1 MARKTIKKP
10 NKRLG
15 QTRRRRVRK
24 NTSASASA
32 SAPAPAPAPAV
43 SESQRFVSSI
53 TFDGNTL
60 VTKTQKNNEP
70 VNEEIY
76 TMDQLAQDLPIGK
89 RLIDIHLDGEMP
101 RQLQQH
107 HRKRM
112 KPMFNNVLLHPA
124 DLGLLAPNVEVSA
137 PADKRRSLRR
147 RRRRHSARH
156 SRDDHMRLMVSDA
169 NPAADDADAGVQY
182 KRPRNL
188 FDLP

>member
-24 NTSASASA
+24 NTPASAL
-32 SAPAPAPAPAV
+32 APA
-43 SESQRFVSSI
+43 ESQRFVSSM

-70 VNEEIY
+70 VNEQIY
-76 TMDQLAQDLPIGK
+76 TMDQLAEDLPIGK

-124 DLGLLAPNVEVSA
+124 DLGLLAPNVEVIN

-156 SRDDHMRLMVSDA
+156 SRDHHMRLMVSDA
-169 NPAADDADAGVQY
+169 DDDADAGVQY

>member
-15 QTRRRRVRK
+15 QTRRRRVRR
-24 NTSASASA
+24 NTP
-32 SAPAPAPAPAV
+32 APAPAPAPAV
-43 SESQRFVSSI
+43 SESQRFVSSM

-70 VNEEIY
+70 VNEQIY

-89 RLIDIHLDGEMP
+89 ELIDIHLDGKMP
-101 RQLQQH
+101 RQLQEHHHHH

-124 DLGLLAPNVEVSA
+124 DLGLLAPNVEVSK
-137 PADKRRSLRR
+137 PYKLRSLRR
-147 RRRRHSARH
+147 GRRHSARH
-156 SRDDHMRLMVSDA
+156 SRDDNMRLMVSDA
-169 NPAADDADAGVQY
+169 DDDDDAGYGGVQY

>member
-15 QTRRRRVRK
+15 QTRRRRVRR
-24 NTSASASA
+24 NT
-32 SAPAPAPAPAV
+32 PALAPAV
-43 SESQRFVSSI
+43 SESQRFVSSM

-70 VNEEIY
+70 VNEQIY

-89 RLIDIHLDGEMP
+89 ELIDIHLDGRMP
-101 RQLQQH
+101 RRLQEH

-124 DLGLLAPNVEVSA
+124 DLGLLAPNVEVSN
-137 PADKRRSLRR
+137 PDKHRSLRR
-147 RRRRHSARH
+147 GRRHSARH

-169 NPAADDADAGVQY
+169 DADADDDAGVQY

>member
-15 QTRRRRVRK
+15 QTRRRRVRR
-24 NTSASASA
+24 NT
-32 SAPAPAPAPAV
+32 PAAEPATA
-43 SESQRFVSSI
+43 ETQRFVSSM

-70 VNEEIY
+70 VNEQIY

-89 RLIDIHLDGEMP
+89 RLIDIHLDGKMP
-101 RQLQQH
+101 RQLQEH

-124 DLGLLAPNVEVSA
+124 DLGLLAPNVEVSN
-137 PADKRRSLRR
+137 PDKHHSLR

-169 NPAADDADAGVQY
+169 ADDDADAGVQY

>member
-24 NTSASASA
+24 NTPASASA
-32 SAPAPAPAPAV
+32 SAPAPAPAE
-43 SESQRFVSSI
+43 SESQRFVSSM

-89 RLIDIHLDGEMP
+89 RLIDIHLDGKMP
-101 RQLQQH
+101 RQLQEHHHHH

-124 DLGLLAPNVEVSA
+124 DLGLLAPNVEVSN
-137 PADKRRSLRR
+137 PNKHRSLRR
-147 RRRRHSARH
+147 GRRHSARH
-156 SRDDHMRLMVSDA
+156 SRDNHMRLMVSDA
-169 NPAADDADAGVQY
+169 DADDDAGVQY

>member
-15 QTRRRRVRK
+15 QTRRRRVRR
-24 NTSASASA
+24 NT
-32 SAPAPAPAPAV
+32 PAPAPAV
-43 SESQRFVSSI
+43 SESQRFVSSM

-70 VNEEIY
+70 VNEQIY

-89 RLIDIHLDGEMP
+89 ELIDIHLDGKMP
-101 RQLQQH
+101 RQLQEHHHH

-124 DLGLLAPNVEVSA
+124 DLGLLAPNVEVSN
-137 PADKRRSLRR
+137 PDKHRSLRR
-147 RRRRHSARH
+147 GRRHSARH

-169 NPAADDADAGVQY
+169 ADDAGVQY

>member
-1 MARKTIKKP
+1 MYVLYIMARKTIKKP

-15 QTRRRRVRK
+15 QTRRRRVRR
-24 NTSASASA
+24 NT
-32 SAPAPAPAPAV
+32 PAPAV
-43 SESQRFVSSI
+43 AETQRFVSSM
-53 TFDGNTL
+53 TFDGNKL

-70 VNEEIY
+70 VNEQIY

-89 RLIDIHLDGEMP
+89 ELIDIHLDGRMP
-101 RQLQQH
+101 RRLQEH

-124 DLGLLAPNVEVSA
+124 DLGLLAPNVEVSN
-137 PADKRRSLRR
+137 PNKHRSLRR
-147 RRRRHSARH
+147 GRRHSARH
-156 SRDDHMRLMVSDA
+156 SRDNHMRLMVSDA
-169 NPAADDADAGVQY
+169 DADDDAGVQY

>member
-15 QTRRRRVRK
+15 KTRRRVRR
-24 NTSASASA
+24 NT
-32 SAPAPAPAPAV
+32 PAPAPAPAV
-43 SESQRFVSSI
+43 SESQRFVSSM

-70 VNEEIY
+70 VNEQIY

-89 RLIDIHLDGEMP
+89 ELIDIHLDGKMP
-101 RQLQQH
+101 RQLQEH
-107 HRKRM
+107 RRKRT

-124 DLGLLAPNVEVSA
+124 HLGLLAPNVELELNK
-137 PADKRRSLRR
+137 PDKHRSLRR
-147 RRRRHSARH
+147 GRRHSARH
-156 SRDDHMRLMVSDA
+156 SRDDHMRLMVSDTDA
-169 NPAADDADAGVQY
+169 DADDAADAGYDGVQY

>member
-15 QTRRRRVRK
+15 QTRRRRVRR
-24 NTSASASA
+24 NTPV
-32 SAPAPAPAPAV
+32 PAPAPAPAV
-43 SESQRFVSSI
+43 SESQRFVSSM

-70 VNEEIY
+70 VNEQIY

-89 RLIDIHLDGEMP
+89 ELIDIHLDGKMP
-101 RQLQQH
+101 RQLQEHHHH

-124 DLGLLAPNVEVSA
+124 DLGLLAPNVEVSN
-137 PADKRRSLRR
+137 PDKHRSLRR
-147 RRRRHSARH
+147 GRRHSARH

-169 NPAADDADAGVQY
+169 DDDAGVQY

>member
-24 NTSASASA
+24 NT
-32 SAPAPAPAPAV
+32 PAPVPAPAV
-43 SESQRFVSSI
+43 SESQRFVSSM

-70 VNEEIY
+70 VNEQIY

-89 RLIDIHLDGEMP
+89 ELIDIHLDGRMP
-101 RQLQQH
+101 RRLQEH

-124 DLGLLAPNVEVSA
+124 DLGLLAPNVEVSN
-137 PADKRRSLRR
+137 PDKHRSLRR
-147 RRRRHSARH
+147 GRRHSLPARG
-156 SRDDHMRLMVSDA
+156 RDQH
-169 NPAADDADAGVQY
+169 
-182 KRPRNL
+182 
-188 FDLP
+188 

>member
-15 QTRRRRVRK
+15 QTRRRRVRR
-24 NTSASASA
+24 NT
-32 SAPAPAPAPAV
+32 PAPAV
-43 SESQRFVSSI
+43 SESQRFVSSM

-70 VNEEIY
+70 VNEQIY

-89 RLIDIHLDGEMP
+89 ELIDIHLDGKMP
-101 RQLQQH
+101 RQLQEHHHHH

-124 DLGLLAPNVEVSA
+124 DLGLLAPNVEVSN
-137 PADKRRSLRR
+137 PDKHRSLRR
-147 RRRRHSARH
+147 GRRHSARH

-169 NPAADDADAGVQY
+169 ADDDAGVQY

>member
-24 NTSASASA
+24 NTSASEPT
-32 SAPAPAPAPAV
+32 PAPAPAE
-43 SESQRFVSSI
+43 SESQRFVSSM

-89 RLIDIHLDGEMP
+89 RLIDIHLDGKMP

-124 DLGLLAPNVEVSA
+124 DLGLLAPNVEVIN

-156 SRDDHMRLMVSDA
+156 SRDHHMRLMVSDA
-169 NPAADDADAGVQY
+169 DPAADDGYDGVQY

>member
-32 SAPAPAPAPAV
+32 PAPAV
-43 SESQRFVSSI
+43 SESQRFVSSM

-70 VNEEIY
+70 VNEQIY

-89 RLIDIHLDGEMP
+89 ELIDIHLDGRMP
-101 RQLQQH
+101 RRLQEH

-137 PADKRRSLRR
+137 PADKHRSLRR
-147 RRRRHSARH
+147 GRRHSGRH
-156 SRDDHMRLMVSDA
+156 SRDNHMRLMVSDA
-169 NPAADDADAGVQY
+169 NPAADDDAHDGYDGVQY

>member
-1 MARKTIKKP
+1 MARKTIMKP
-10 NKRLG
+10 NNRLG

-24 NTSASASA
+24 NTSASEPT
-32 SAPAPAPAPAV
+32 PAPAPA
-43 SESQRFVSSI
+43 ESQRFVSSM

-70 VNEEIY
+70 VNEQIY

-89 RLIDIHLDGEMP
+89 RLIDIHLDGKMP

-124 DLGLLAPNVEVSA
+124 DLGLLAPNIEVIN
-137 PADKRRSLRR
+137 PADKHRSLR

-156 SRDDHMRLMVSDA
+156 SRDDDMRLMVSDA
-169 NPAADDADAGVQY
+169 NPAAADDADAGVQY

>member
-15 QTRRRRVRK
+15 QTRRRRVRR
-24 NTSASASA
+24 NT
-32 SAPAPAPAPAV
+32 PAPAV
-43 SESQRFVSSI
+43 SESQRFVSSM

-70 VNEEIY
+70 VNEQIY
-76 TMDQLAQDLPIGK
+76 TMDQLAEDLPIGK
-89 RLIDIHLDGEMP
+89 RLIDIHLDGKMP
-101 RQLQQH
+101 RQLQEH

-124 DLGLLAPNVEVSA
+124 DLGLLAPNVEVSN
-137 PADKRRSLRR
+137 PVKHRSLRR
-147 RRRRHSARH
+147 GRRHSARH
-156 SRDDHMRLMVSDA
+156 SRDDNMRLMVSDA
-169 NPAADDADAGVQY
+169 DDAADAGYGGVQY

>member
-10 NKRLG
+10 NKRLS
-15 QTRRRRVRK
+15 QTRRRRVRR
-24 NTSASASA
+24 NTSASA
-32 SAPAPAPAPAV
+32 SAPAPATA
-43 SESQRFVSSI
+43 ETQRFVSSM

-70 VNEEIY
+70 VNEQIY
-76 TMDQLAQDLPIGK
+76 TMDQLAEDLPIGK
-89 RLIDIHLDGEMP
+89 ELIDIHLDGRMP
-101 RQLQQH
+101 RQLQEH

-124 DLGLLAPNVEVSA
+124 DLGLLAPNVEVSN
-137 PADKRRSLRR
+137 PDKHRSLRR
-147 RRRRHSARH
+147 GRRHSARH

-169 NPAADDADAGVQY
+169 ADDDADAGVQY

>member
-15 QTRRRRVRK
+15 QTRRRVRR
-24 NTSASASA
+24 NTPAPVPVP
-32 SAPAPAPAPAV
+32 APAPALAPAV
-43 SESQRFVSSI
+43 SESQRFVSSM

-70 VNEEIY
+70 VNEQIY

-89 RLIDIHLDGEMP
+89 ELIDIHLDGRMP
-101 RQLQQH
+101 RRLQEH

-124 DLGLLAPNVEVSA
+124 DLGLLAPNVEVSN
-137 PADKRRSLRR
+137 PDKHRSLRR
-147 RRRRHSARH
+147 GRRHSARH

-169 NPAADDADAGVQY
+169 DADADDDAGVQY

>member
-15 QTRRRRVRK
+15 QTRRRVRR
-24 NTSASASA
+24 NTP
-32 SAPAPAPAPAV
+32 APVPAPAPAV
-43 SESQRFVSSI
+43 SESQRFVSSM

-70 VNEEIY
+70 VNEQIY

-89 RLIDIHLDGEMP
+89 ELIDIHLDGKMP
-101 RQLQQH
+101 RQLQEHHH

-124 DLGLLAPNVEVSA
+124 DLGLLAPNVELSK
-137 PADKRRSLRR
+137 PDKLRSLRR
-147 RRRRHSARH
+147 GRRHSARH
-156 SRDDHMRLMVSDA
+156 SRDDNMRLMVSDA
-169 NPAADDADAGVQY
+169 DDDAGVQY

>member
-15 QTRRRRVRK
+15 QTRRRRVRR
-24 NTSASASA
+24 NT
-32 SAPAPAPAPAV
+32 PAPAV
-43 SESQRFVSSI
+43 SESQRFVSSM

-70 VNEEIY
+70 VNEQIY

-89 RLIDIHLDGEMP
+89 ELIDIHLDGKMP
-101 RQLQQH
+101 RQLQEHHHHH

-124 DLGLLAPNVEVSA
+124 DLGLLAPNVEVSK
-137 PADKRRSLRR
+137 PYKLRSLRR
-147 RRRRHSARH
+147 GRRHSARH
-156 SRDDHMRLMVSDA
+156 SRDDNMRLMVSDA
-169 NPAADDADAGVQY
+169 ADDDAGVQY

>member
-15 QTRRRRVRK
+15 QTRRRRVRR
-24 NTSASASA
+24 NT
-32 SAPAPAPAPAV
+32 PAPAV
-43 SESQRFVSSI
+43 SESQRFVSSM

-70 VNEEIY
+70 VNEQIY
-76 TMDQLAQDLPIGK
+76 TMDQLAEDLPIGK
-89 RLIDIHLDGEMP
+89 RLIDIHLDGKMP
-101 RQLQQH
+101 RQLQEH

-124 DLGLLAPNVEVSA
+124 DLGLLAPNVEVSN
-137 PADKRRSLRR
+137 PVKHRSLRR
-147 RRRRHSARH
+147 GRRHSARH
-156 SRDDHMRLMVSDA
+156 SRDDHMRLMVSDD
-169 NPAADDADAGVQY
+169 ADDVQY

>member
-15 QTRRRRVRK
+15 QTRRRRVRR
-24 NTSASASA
+24 NT
-32 SAPAPAPAPAV
+32 PEPAV
-43 SESQRFVSSI
+43 AETQRFVSSM

-70 VNEEIY
+70 VNEQIY
-76 TMDQLAQDLPIGK
+76 TMDQLAEDLPIGK
-89 RLIDIHLDGEMP
+89 RLIDIHLDGKMP
-101 RQLQQH
+101 RQLQEH

-124 DLGLLAPNVEVSA
+124 DLGLLAPNVEVSN
-137 PADKRRSLRR
+137 PVKHRSLRR
-147 RRRRHSARH
+147 GRRHSARH
-156 SRDDHMRLMVSDA
+156 SRDDHMRLMVSDD
-169 NPAADDADAGVQY
+169 ADDADADVQY

>member
-15 QTRRRRVRK
+15 QTRRRRVRR
-24 NTSASASA
+24 NT
-32 SAPAPAPAPAV
+32 SAPAPVPAPAV
-43 SESQRFVSSI
+43 SESQRFVSSM

-70 VNEEIY
+70 VNEQIY

-89 RLIDIHLDGEMP
+89 ELIDIHLDGRMP
-101 RQLQQH
+101 RRLQEH

-124 DLGLLAPNVEVSA
+124 DLGLLAPNVEVSN
-137 PADKRRSLRR
+137 PDKHRSLRR
-147 RRRRHSARH
+147 GRRHSARH
-156 SRDDHMRLMVSDA
+156 SRDNHMRLMVSDA
-169 NPAADDADAGVQY
+169 DADDDAGVQY

>member
-1 MARKTIKKP
+1 MYVLYIMARKTIKKP
-10 NKRLG
+10 NKRLV
-15 QTRRRRVRK
+15 QTRRRRVRR
-24 NTSASASA
+24 NT
-32 SAPAPAPAPAV
+32 PAPERGPA
-43 SESQRFVSSI
+43 ETQRFVSSI

-76 TMDQLAQDLPIGK
+76 TMDQLAEDLPIGK
-89 RLIDIHLDGEMP
+89 RLIDIHLDGKMP

-124 DLGLLAPNVEVSA
+124 DLGLLAPNVEVSN
-137 PADKRRSLRR
+137 PVKHRSLR

-156 SRDDHMRLMVSDA
+156 SRDDDMRLMVSDA
-169 NPAADDADAGVQY
+169 ADDADDADAGVQY

>member
-15 QTRRRRVRK
+15 QTRRRRVRR
-24 NTSASASA
+24 NTPV
-32 SAPAPAPAPAV
+32 PAPAPAPAV
-43 SESQRFVSSI
+43 SESQRFVSSM

-70 VNEEIY
+70 VNEQIY

-89 RLIDIHLDGEMP
+89 ELIDIHLDGKMP
-101 RQLQQH
+101 RQLQEHHHH

-124 DLGLLAPNVEVSA
+124 DLGLLAPNVEVSN
-137 PADKRRSLRR
+137 PDKHRSLRR
-147 RRRRHSARH
+147 GRRHSARH
-156 SRDDHMRLMVSDA
+156 SRDDNMRLMVSDA
-169 NPAADDADAGVQY
+169 DDDAGVQY